1 MRRLTVLAICAALAI
16 GGAVSAS
23 HAEDQQASA
32 ATSDGDDCFRAF
44 NVRRYAVIDDHTVRV
59 RVSPRRSYTLTT
71 SENAA
76 DLDWGRNL
84 SLSSDTGWVCVGDVR
99 GAVYITGGD
108 MGNRYGID
116 TVVRDPHPPPEA
128 DADSAGEAG

>member
-1 MRRLTVLAICAALAI
+1 MRTLTALAICAAVAI

-23 HAEDQQASA
+23 HAEEQQASA
-32 ATSDGDDCFRAF
+32 ATRDGDDCFRAF

-71 SENAA
+71 SEDAS
-76 DLDWGRNL
+76 DLDWGRSL

-99 GAVYITGGD
+99 GAVYINGGD

-116 TVVRDPHPPPEA
+116 TVVRDPNPPPDAEA
-128 DADSAGEAG
+128 AKEGG